1 MPETETTHPS
11 ALTAEADTEVAGNP
25 TVRITNG
32 IKFDPDAALDHISRL
47 VETRIVNIDA
57 KVFEGRPRTHLWQ
70 ANKRQHYTSA
80 RQFFASPQVRS
91 RIREQ
96 VKNTDLKETLG
107 RLQESF
113 SDEPYPDEQ
122 RSGSQSAFH
131 TNDLSLP
138 GFFGPGS
145 RQMTLFDVL
154 DAQRKCL
161 AGDTP
166 VPLLDGT
173 CPTIAELAARGTA
186 AEFWVYACVNG
197 EVVPALARSARLSG
211 HKRTV
216 EVVLDSG
223 ESIRCTHDHP
233 FMLRDGSF
241 AEAGSLTAGQS
252 LMPLYRRLSRLAGGK
267 RPAYEMVRHP
277 RLAMWE
283 PTHRMVARNVYPD
296 RFFQGDGR
304 DHTDH
309 INANRADNSPGNLQV
324 MTPVEHMRKTGYEN
338 ARKTRV
344 RVTGT
349 TRSAETRAK
358 MSEAN
363 RRHWQDPDIRAKR
376 IAGMRANA
384 VPPATPEHRAAIS
397 AGNLRAWAPGGSR
410 RPVAEEQVANNH
422 KVVEVREAGVC
433 DVYDLTVPG
442 VENFA
447 VGQGVFVHNCFE
459 AATRNPIGKRVCK
472 IIPQFVLARGVKGTH
487 TDPAYQKAWN
497 EFTKSQGMSMR
508 IKTVLREL
516 VIYGEVF
523 MRYFNLPDGLAVRSL
538 DPSTIWEIVTNP
550 DDIEEVY
557 YYHQQYVTL
566 HQNIVASPL
575 NGKNVLPA
583 STLVIRQVP
592 GSDIDHFKIN
602 ATSHE
607 KRGRSELYAILAWL
621 VRFRDFVN
629 DRVVL
634 NKMRAMFA
642 LDVAVDGG
650 ALDLA
655 AAEQQFATPPGSG
668 SVLIHNKK
676 VEVEFKNA
684 NTNANESKTDSEM
697 ILKIIAV
704 GAGVSEQFLGVS
716 YSTNRAGALIQ
727 TEPDVKNFEDYREIT
742 EAILSKAADRVAK
755 SKRLPATDVGMEFT
769 FPSIASEDRSA
780 KVKDIALAEAMD
792 YFSKARA
799 ASMVA
804 REFDV
809 TNFDHEQEQAQ
820 IRSERADDPVM
831 ATGYQQVEKVAP
843 GQMEMQQQAADAA
856 VEQTK
861 VAGEAKAAGMASAG
875 KPGPAAKTKG
885 GGKKPV
891 KYTGAQGGV
900 RSDKGGRGLPATKAA
915 LGRSKFSRGGEKTA
929 IKNNRTS
936 KTPILHEVDV
946 REANTASTEVVFT
959 RSGFSDKA
967 RTASIIERK
976 RRRAARLMRMAEAA
990 QTEADRAEAALKEQA

>member
-25 TVRITNG
+25 TVRITSG

-154 DAQRKCL
+154 DAQRK
-161 AGDTP
+161 
-166 VPLLDGT
+166 
-173 CPTIAELAARGTA
+173 
-186 AEFWVYACVNG
+186 
-197 EVVPALARSARLSG
+197 
-211 HKRTV
+211 
-216 EVVLDSG
+216 
-223 ESIRCTHDHP
+223 
-233 FMLRDGSF
+233 
-241 AEAGSLTAGQS
+241 
-252 LMPLYRRLSRLAGGK
+252 
-267 RPAYEMVRHP
+267 
-277 RLAMWE
+277 
-283 PTHRMVARNVYPD
+283 
-296 RFFQGDGR
+296 
-304 DHTDH
+304 
-309 INANRADNSPGNLQV
+309 
-324 MTPVEHMRKTGYEN
+324 
-338 ARKTRV
+338 
-344 RVTGT
+344 
-349 TRSAETRAK
+349 
-358 MSEAN
+358 
-363 RRHWQDPDIRAKR
+363 
-376 IAGMRANA
+376 
-384 VPPATPEHRAAIS
+384 
-397 AGNLRAWAPGGSR
+397 
-410 RPVAEEQVANNH
+410 
-422 KVVEVREAGVC
+422 
-433 DVYDLTVPG
+433 
-442 VENFA
+442 
-447 VGQGVFVHNCFE
+447 CFE

-856 VEQTK
+856 VEQTR
-861 VAGEAKAAGMASAG
+861 VAGETKAAGLASAG